1 MLLAILVIIAAIGL
15 LWLASFIIRI
25 FIALIIEYMDF
36 WGTAQLAAPFS
47 IRMAECRI
55 LPQAEQ

>member
-1 MLLAILVIIAAIGL
+1 
-15 LWLASFIIRI
+15 
-25 FIALIIEYMDF
+25 MDF

-55 LPQAEQ
+55 SP